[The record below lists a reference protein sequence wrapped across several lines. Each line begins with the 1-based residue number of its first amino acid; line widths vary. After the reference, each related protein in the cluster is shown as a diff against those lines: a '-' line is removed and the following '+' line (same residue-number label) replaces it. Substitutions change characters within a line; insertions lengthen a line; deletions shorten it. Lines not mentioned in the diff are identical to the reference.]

1 MSRVVLAMS
10 GGVDSSVAAWLLRE
24 QGHDVVGLFMRHGQE
39 QPSASCGAAV
49 SAASAGGTPAPQ
61 TSCGKQGC
69 CTAADAADAR
79 RVADMLD
86 IPFYAVNFE
95 QEFARIVDY
104 FVAEYT
110 AGRTPNPC
118 IVCNTWL
125 KFGRLFD
132 YADNIGADFVA
143 TGHYAR
149 LVRLAPGSEQAT
161 RSASGGADIPVCRDG
176 CENQGRQE
184 CLPHPP
190 SMPDGGIALFR
201 GLDESKDQSYVLFG
215 IQRQL
220 LPRLMFP
227 LGEHR
232 KQEIRRIAQRLGL
245 RVAAKRDSQEICFV
259 PDQDHARFVR
269 QHRGSIDTS
278 GEIVTTDGTVVGR
291 HDGFERFTV
300 GQRKGLRV
308 ALGEPRYVV
317 RIEPATRR
325 VVLGTREELARC
337 DLYAAEAN
345 WLVGERGQGS
355 AVRGQRAGLG
365 TSVPSEVGSRQWAVG
380 SGKWAVGSRQWA
392 VGSESEI
399 GNRKSKIPNPK
410 SENRTDRQSPSSLP
424 SPLSSLPSF
433 RAQVKIRYRS
443 RPAAA
448 TVELLPGGRFHVRFD
463 EPCHAVAPGQAAVCY
478 DGDRVLG
485 GGWIE

>member
-1 MSRVVLAMS
+1 MAAPRAGARRDRAVH
-10 GGVDSSVAAWLLRE
+10 AAW
-24 QGHDVVGLFMRHGQE
+24 
-39 QPSASCGAAV
+39 AGAA
-49 SAASAGGTPAPQ
+49 ALTARPLLPKARRRDR
-61 TSCGKQGC
+61 CGKQGC

-79 RVADMLD
+79 RVADMLG
-86 IPFYAVNFE
+86 IPFYAVNFQ

-125 KFGRLFD
+125 KFGQLFD
-132 YADNIGADFVA
+132 YADSVGAEFVA

-149 LVRLAPGSEQAT
+149 LVPL
-161 RSASGGADIPVCRDG
+161 
-176 CENQGRQE
+176 
-184 CLPHPP
+184 
-190 SMPDGGIALFR
+190 PDGEIALCR

-227 LGEHR
+227 VGEYR
-232 KQEIRRIAQRLGL
+232 KEEIRRIAERLGL

-269 QHRGSIDTS
+269 QRRGAIDTS

-308 ALGEPRYVV
+308 AFGEPRYVV
-317 RIEPATRR
+317 RIEPDTHR
-325 VVLGTREELARC
+325 VVIGTHEELARRE
-337 DLYAAEAN
+337 LYAAEAN
-345 WLVGERGQGS
+345 WLVEERGEGRGERGEG
-355 AVRGQRAGLG
+355 VGIGDWGLG
-365 TSVPSEVGSRQWAVG
+365 IRAADCRLPTADFAGHCRLA
-380 SGKWAVGSRQWA
+380 R
-392 VGSESEI
+392 
-399 GNRKSKIPNPK
+399 
-410 SENRTDRQSPSSLP
+410 LP
-424 SPLSSLPSF
+424 SPLSPLPSPLLPRPSQDSLP
-433 RAQVKIRYRS
+433 Q
-443 RPAAA
+443 PA
-448 TVELLPGGRFHVRFD
+448 GGGHGGTACRTGGSTSRFD
-463 EPCHAVAPGQAAVCY
+463 EPCHGIAPGQAAVCY